1 MKNNK
6 KEGTFIKILKFIKN
20 VILILLL
27 LIAFAI
33 VISEPVDDLTLK
45 IIILKAV
52 SVTYIYLLA
61 KANGCIK

>member
-1 MKNNK
+1 MKNYK
-6 KEGTFIKILKFIKN
+6 KEVTFIKILKFIKN

-33 VISEPVDDLTLK
+33 VILELVDDLTLK

-52 SVTYIYLLA
+52 SLTYIY
-61 KANGCIK
+61 

>member
-33 VISEPVDDLTLK
+33 VISEPVNDLTLK
-45 IIILKAV
+45 IIILKLV

>member
-27 LIAFAI
+27 LIAIAI

>member
-6 KEGTFIKILKFIKN
+6 KECTFIKILKFIKN

-27 LIAFAI
+27 IIAFAI

>member
-6 KEGTFIKILKFIKN
+6 KEGIFIKILKFIKN

>member
-6 KEGTFIKILKFIKN
+6 KEGIFIKILKFIKN
-20 VILILLL
+20 TILISLL

>member
-6 KEGTFIKILKFIKN
+6 KECTFIKILKFIKN

-27 LIAFAI
+27 IIAFAI
-33 VISEPVDDLTLK
+33 VISEPVNDLTLK

>member
-1 MKNNK
+1 MKSNK
-6 KEGTFIKILKFIKN
+6 KESTFIKILKFIKN
-20 VILILLL
+20 IVLILLL

-45 IIILKAV
+45 IIILKLV
-52 SVTYIYLLA
+52 SLIYIYLLS

>member
-6 KEGTFIKILKFIKN
+6 KEGTFIKILKYIKN

-27 LIAFAI
+27 LIAIAI

-45 IIILKAV
+45 LIILKFA
-52 SVTYIYLLA
+52 SLTYIYLLA
-61 KANGCIK
+61 KANECIR

>member
-6 KEGTFIKILKFIKN
+6 KESTFIKILKFIKN